1 MPNQT
6 KIESDVVNLM
16 IYNETEGLDLITIFN
31 NFKSSIK
38 NIYKTSIVKDLEI
51 NNRIKELET

>member
-38 NIYKTSIVKDLEI
+38 SIYKTSIVKDLEI